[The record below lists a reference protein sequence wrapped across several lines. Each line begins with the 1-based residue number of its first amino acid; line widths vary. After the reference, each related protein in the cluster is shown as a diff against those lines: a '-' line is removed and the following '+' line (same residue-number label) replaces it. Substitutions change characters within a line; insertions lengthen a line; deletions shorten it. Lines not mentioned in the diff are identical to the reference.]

1 MNKTLVA
8 SFLPLV
14 AISPALWAGG
24 NEKEARRLDK
34 EIKKISLVAVDL
46 DGRRVV
52 NRVMAQQLGVSRE
65 QLVEERKQTGL
76 IYGRLF
82 EAHEMARLEGLVF
95 GQVARQMKQGHYLLE
110 ISEQHHADLK
120 EILADAKKLNKKID
134 EELDRLEDGI
144 EDEQSEDTAA
154 SYDPS
159 DDSLD
164 ADIVDFSPTDIAQA
178 FNQVH
183 NRERHLGEGDPN
195 GLAPSRTGVTGGAP
209 GGGAGGKQG
218 HIRR

>member
-1 MNKTLVA
+1 
-8 SFLPLV
+8 V

-24 NEKEARRLDK
+24 NEKEARRLDR

-52 NRVMAQQLGVSRE
+52 NRLMAQQLGVSRE
-65 QLVEERKQTGL
+65 QLVEERKQIGL
-76 IYGRLF
+76 VYGRLF
-82 EAHEMARLEGLVF
+82 EAHEMARLEGLGF
-95 GQVARQMKQGHYLLE
+95 SQVARQVKQGHYLLE
-110 ISEQHHADLK
+110 ISEQQHANLK
-120 EILADAKKLNKKID
+120 EILADARKLNKKID
-134 EELDRLEDGI
+134 QELDRLEDAI
-144 EDEQSEDTAA
+144 EDEQAEDTAA

-164 ADIVDFSPTDIAQA
+164 ADMVDFSPSDIAQA

-183 NRERHLGEGDPN
+183 NREKYLGNGDPN
-195 GLAPSRTGVTGGAP
+195 GLAPSRTGVMGGAP
-209 GGGAGGKQG
+209 GGGVGSKQG